1 MGGRQRAAGGR
12 RQAAE
17 GPQKGGLWRKSYGS
31 CSRKKTKIEP
41 RGRWPAR
48 RRSHERETTV
58 DDDCSCCPGGL
69 CGPVPGRGGDD
80 KIPAGPVHHQGGSY
94 PGWGCP
100 DHIIG
105 IYDQTGLASFDTGEV
120 ASLKNPGTLDY
131 IKGSG
136 TIQGYTVLT
145 FEDGSTMTTKYQGT
159 TRPDSS
165 GKGSR
170 WESTWT
176 YTQGTGRWAGI
187 QGGGTSTGRRFVPF
201 GGGVQLY
208 SDITGTYTLPSR

>member
-1 MGGRQRAAGGR
+1 MRGKLQLTMIAVAALAVFAAVSLAGAETMKFRQV
-12 RQAAE
+12 QFYT
-17 GPQKGGLWRKSYGS
+17 KGEVLQ
-31 CSRKKTKIEP
+31 I
-41 RGRWPAR
+41 
-48 RRSHERETTV
+48 
-58 DDDCSCCPGGL
+58 
-69 CGPVPGRGGDD
+69 GD
-80 KIPAGPVHHQGGSY
+80 V
-94 PGWGCP
+94 P

-105 IYDQTGLASFDTGEV
+105 IYDQTGLASFETGEV
-120 ASLKNPGTLDY
+120 ASFALKGTLDY

-208 SDITGTYTLPSR
+208 SDITGTYTLPSK